1 MKNTN
6 KTLLAVS
13 IAAMMATSVQAAED
27 INSNVYGSLRI
38 GIDSIDAKTADD
50 GVNGR
55 DFLSRIGVKADQT
68 IGNGLKVTGQ
78 LEYGIGADFGQKS
91 APELRLANV
100 GLKGDFGSVSFGS
113 QTTLWHKFV
122 RGAYFS
128 DGNDSLRQGAIRDD
142 DLIQYYYKQGGLTLG
157 AGLQVE
163 GRDGDDVDQY
173 MLGGEYKAGA
183 LKVQAA
189 YSMDNRGDD
198 KGDLLGARVWY
209 KVTDALTLS
218 ALTHQASK
226 DYDLYGGNSAG
237 NVKTASLK
245 NPVGGCEEDRST
257 NAAYAQYKF
266 GSNMIHTRY
275 AVNSCDQSGDASS
288 VKVEYVRF
296 VSKKFRTWVS
306 YEDISLDDKRV
317 AANAAAE
324 DSISAIQL
332 GTRFDF

>member
-1 MKNTN
+1 MKTMN
-6 KTLLAVS
+6 KTLLTAT
-13 IAAMMATSVQAAED
+13 IATLMTASVQAAND
-27 INSNVYGSLRI
+27 VNSKVYGSLRI
-38 GIDSIDAKTADD
+38 GIDSIDANTKDD
-50 GVNGR
+50 GANGR
-55 DFLSRIGVKADQT
+55 DFLSRIGVKADQKIT
-68 IGNGLKVTGQ
+68 EGLKVTGQ

-91 APELRLANV
+91 SPELRLANV
-100 GLKGDFGSVSFGS
+100 GLKGDFGSITFGS

-142 DLIQYYYKQGGLTLG
+142 DLIQYYYKNGGLTLG
-157 AGLQVE
+157 AGTQVE
-163 GRDGDDVDQY
+163 GRDGDDFDQY
-173 MLGGEYKAGA
+173 MFGGEYKAGA

-189 YSMDNRGDD
+189 YSKDNRGDNN
-198 KGDLLGARVWY
+198 GDLLGLRAWY
-209 KVTDALTLS
+209 KIGDAVTLS
-218 ALTHQASK
+218 AVSHQASK

-245 NPVGGCEEDRST
+245 NPVGACAEDRTT

-266 GSNMIHTRY
+266 GANMLHTRY
-275 AVNSCDQSGDASS
+275 GVNSCDKSGDATS

-306 YEDISLDDKRV
+306 YENISLDDKRK
-317 AANAAAE
+317 AANSAAE

-332 GTRFDF
+332 GSRFDF